1 MSTPPQQGTAEAQ
14 AGEAFSFDLH
24 GALAP
29 LRKHWVLSIST
40 AALVIVGTASYTI
53 RQPKVYEAV
62 ASIQF
67 DPNPPRPL
75 GGKVESVVEIG
86 SGTPWN
92 QREYYET
99 QYQVLQSRRV
109 ALDVVRQL
117 ALNHDPRF
125 LKNLP
130 PEAPTP
136 ELVEPAVEEDAAD
149 ILRKRI
155 RVEPVKQ
162 SRMALVRIQDG
173 DPERSALLAKTIV
186 DTYRQQNVDSV
197 LESTDL
203 AIDWLRKE
211 HDKLKGELESS
222 EMSLHEYKAEK
233 NILSVEY
240 DDQSSMLREEI
251 AQLNNAL
258 TQVRTRREEIAARY
272 SQLAKVK
279 ADDPSV
285 LPASELLQ
293 SSQLQK
299 LRADYV
305 DAVREHESLLQGG
318 KGKNHPDVMSA
329 QSKVETSR
337 DALLAEVRNIQGAL
351 AGDLAIVGRQEAGVS
366 GLFQTAKKQALDLNL
381 LEIEYN
387 RLRRQKENT
396 EKLYSLLLERSK
408 ESELT
413 RQLRV
418 NNVSVV
424 DYPVVPKAPIKPN
437 VPLNL
442 AVGTLFGLVL
452 GVAAAYGRS
461 MLDRTV
467 KTPNDVEVGMGA
479 TFLGLIPELDEQ
491 RGKRRKRAR
500 RARGSDGERPE
511 LPELLVHH
519 DPMSSVAEAAR
530 SIRTNLLF
538 MAPDKPFRTLLITS
552 AGPSE
557 GKTTVAMYIATAMAQ
572 AGKRV
577 LLVDCD
583 LRRPRVHRVFRD
595 RGVDLGPGLTTALL
609 EDESVDPVVQTE
621 VPNFS
626 IVPAGPI
633 PPNPSE
639 LLHSE
644 KFRGFLDRMKQRFDH
659 VILDSPPVVAVTD
672 ATILSTQVDGTV
684 MVVRAFKTRKDLAR
698 HGYRLLSDVGAN
710 VAGVLLNA
718 VSFRRDEYKYAY
730 YYYRRDGY
738 ASDEA
743 KSASARD

>member
-1 MSTPPQQGTAEAQ
+1 MTPPQPPGLAEAQ
-14 AGEAFSFDLH
+14 SGEALNFDLH
-24 GALAP
+24 AMLAP
-29 LRKHWVLSIST
+29 LRKHWVLAVAT
-40 AALVIVGTASYTI
+40 ASLVMVGTAFHTM

-75 GGKVESVVEIG
+75 GGKVESVVEMG
-86 SGTPWN
+86 SGSMWDA
-92 QREYYET
+92 QEYYQT
-99 QYQVLQSRRV
+99 QYQILQSRKV
-109 ALDVVRQL
+109 SLGVVQQL
-117 ALNHDPRF
+117 GLNHDPRF
-125 LKNLP
+125 LRNLP
-130 PEAPTP
+130 PEAPSP
-136 ELVEPAVEEDAAD
+136 ESFEPAVEEDAAD
-149 ILRKRI
+149 ALRGRI
-155 RVEPVKQ
+155 RVDPVKN
-162 SRMALVRIQDG
+162 SRIALVRISDG
-173 DPERSALLAKTIV
+173 DPERAALLAKTVV

-197 LESTDL
+197 LESTDQ

-211 HDKLKGELESS
+211 HDKLRSELETS

-258 TQVRTRREEIAARY
+258 TGVRTRREEIAARY

-293 SSQLQK
+293 STQLSD
-299 LRADYV
+299 LRSAYV
-305 DAVREHESLLQGG
+305 DAVREHDSLLKGG
-318 KGKNHPDVMSA
+318 KGKNHPDVMAA
-329 QSKVETSR
+329 QSKVDTSR

-351 AGDLAIVGRQEAGVS
+351 AGDLAIVGRQESGVS
-366 GLFQTAKKQALDLNL
+366 GLFQTAKKQALELNL

-396 EKLYSLLLERSK
+396 EKLYSLLSERSK

-418 NNVSVV
+418 NNVSVI
-424 DYPVVPKAPIKPN
+424 DYPTVPKGPVKPN
-437 VPLNL
+437 VPMNL
-442 AVGTLFGLVL
+442 AMGAVFGLVL
-452 GVAAAYGRS
+452 GIGAAYGRAL
-461 MLDRTV
+461 LDRTM
-467 KTPNDVEVGMGA
+467 KTPDDVETGLGA
-479 TFLGLIPELDEQ
+479 TFLGLIPEMDES
-491 RGKRRKRAR
+491 RSKSRKRRVR
-500 RARGSDGERPE
+500 RSAEGNLPE

-519 DPMSSVAEAAR
+519 DPMGAVAEAAR

-557 GKTTVAMYIATAMAQ
+557 GKTTVAMYVATAMAQ

-577 LLVDCD
+577 VLVDCD
-583 LRRPRVHRVFRD
+583 LRRPRVHRVFRN
-595 RGVDLGPGLTTALL
+595 RGLDMGPGLTTALL
-609 EDESVDPVVQTE
+609 EDDSVDPVVSTE

-644 KFRGFLDRMKQRFDH
+644 KFHQFLERMKGRFDH

-672 ATILSTQVDGTV
+672 ASILSTQVDGTI

-698 HGYRLLSDVGAN
+698 HGYRQLRDVGAN

-730 YYYRRDGY
+730 YYYRRDSY
-738 ASDEA
+738 KSDD
-743 KSASARD
+743 ARS

>member
-1 MSTPPQQGTAEAQ
+1 MPAL
-14 AGEAFSFDLH
+14 DLH
-24 GALAP
+24 ALLAP
-29 LRKHWVLSIST
+29 LRKHWMLSVAT
-40 AALVIVGTASYTI
+40 AAVVIVGTAFTTL
-53 RQPKVYEAV
+53 RQPKVYEAT
-62 ASIQF
+62 ASLQF

-75 GGKVESVVEIG
+75 GGKVESVVELG
-86 SGTPWN
+86 SGSFWDT
-92 QREYYET
+92 REYYET
-99 QYQVLQSRRV
+99 QYQILQSRRV
-109 ALDVVRQL
+109 ALGVVQQL
-117 ALNHDPRF
+117 GLNHDPRF
-125 LKNLP
+125 LRNLP
-130 PEAPTP
+130 PEVASPADF
-136 ELVEPAVEEDAAD
+136 EPVVEEEAAD
-149 ILRKRI
+149 RLRKRV

-162 SRMALVRIQDG
+162 SRIALVRVSDG
-173 DPERSALLAKTIV
+173 DPERAALLAKALV
-186 DTYRQQNVDSV
+186 ETYRQQNVDSV
-197 LESTDL
+197 LESTDE

-211 HDKLKGELESS
+211 HDKLKGELETS

-258 TQVRTRREEIAARY
+258 TLVRTRREEVAARY
-272 SQLAKVK
+272 AQLAKVK
-279 ADDPSV
+279 LDDPSN

-293 SSQLQK
+293 SSQLQT
-299 LRADYV
+299 LRSAYV
-305 DAVREHESLLQGG
+305 DAVRESESLLKGG

-329 QSKVETSR
+329 QAKVDTSR

-351 AGDLAIVGRQEAGVS
+351 AGDLAIVGRQESGVS
-366 GLFQTAKKQALDLNL
+366 GLFQTAKKQALELNL

-387 RLRRQKENT
+387 RLRRQKDNT
-396 EKLYSLLLERSK
+396 EKLYSLLLERYK

-418 NNVSVV
+418 NNVSVI
-424 DYPVVPKAPIKPN
+424 DYPTVPKGPVKPN

-442 AVGTLFGLVL
+442 AIGTLFGLVL
-452 GVAAAYGRS
+452 GVGAAYGRS
-461 MLDRTV
+461 MLDRTM

-479 TFLGLIPELDEQ
+479 TFLGLIPELEESK
-491 RGKRRKRAR
+491 GAAKKRRKRRPTAS
-500 RARGSDGERPE
+500 AELPE
-511 LPELLVHH
+511 LPELMVHH
-519 DPMSSVAEAAR
+519 DPMGSVAEAAR

-538 MAPDKPFRTLLITS
+538 MSPDKPFRTLLITS

-557 GKTTVAMYIATAMAQ
+557 GKTTVAMYVATAMAQ

-595 RGVDLGPGLTTALL
+595 RGLDLGPGLTTALL
-609 EDESVDPVVQTE
+609 EDDSVDPVVPTE

-644 KFRGFLDRMKQRFDH
+644 KFHQFLERMKERFDH

-672 ATILSTQVDGTV
+672 ATILSTQVDGTLL
-684 MVVRAFKTRKDLAR
+684 VVRAFKTRKELAR
-698 HGYRLLSDVGAN
+698 HGYRQLRDVGAN

-718 VSFRRDEYKYAY
+718 VSFRHDEYKYAY
-730 YYYRRDGY
+730 YYYRRDSY
-738 ASDEA
+738 RSDA
-743 KSASARD
+743 AGR